1 METSWGWN
9 SRQFNTELEIIFI
22 SNLRKTN
29 YTPLCWGLG
38 GVSHP
43 FSPFLLPPVS
53 LFITGELIYFL
64 EWCCQTV
71 ILKPTCITRRSGV
84 GVWEWSG
91 GDGSCGI
98 TVVFET
104 FWSSF
109 WTASPYAAYWSV
121 YSALLSSHW
130 WPIALPDLQPLLV
143 FVADVT
149 RVLLLCWY
157 SASAS
162 QVTGTNQ

>member
-1 METSWGWN
+1 MKFKA
-9 SRQFNTELEIIFI
+9 QFNTELEIIFI

-29 YTPLCWGLG
+29 YTPLCCGLG

-43 FSPFLLPPVS
+43 FSPFLLPPV
-53 LFITGELIYFL
+53 FITGGLIYFL

-71 ILKPTCITRRSGV
+71 ILKLTCITRRSGV
-84 GVWEWSG
+84 GVWEWDG
-91 GDGSCGI
+91 GDCSYGI

-104 FWSSF
+104 FWSGF
-109 WTASPYAAYWSV
+109 WTPHVVCLSV
-121 YSALLSSHW
+121 YLAPLSSRW
-130 WPIALPDLQPLLV
+130 WPIAFPDLQPLLV

-157 SASAS
+157 FASAS